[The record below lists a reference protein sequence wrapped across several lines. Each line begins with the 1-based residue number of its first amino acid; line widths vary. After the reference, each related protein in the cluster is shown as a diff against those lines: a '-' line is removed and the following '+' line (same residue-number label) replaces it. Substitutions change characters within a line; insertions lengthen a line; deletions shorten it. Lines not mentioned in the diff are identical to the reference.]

1 MFDFEVISLSTALIL
16 AGTSFLTS
24 MMTASLGAGGGVM
37 MLGVM
42 AQLVPVQAII
52 PVHGLVQLGSNSGRA
67 LMSVRHIDFSMI
79 LKWLP
84 GIILGGGIGFFF
96 LVSVSPK
103 VMYFSI
109 AGFILFM
116 CWGPKLPSG
125 ATSGKGLFLMSLI
138 SSFVGLFVG
147 ASGPLVG
154 AFLKQIYD
162 ARLTLIATFAFTMSL
177 QHLMKMFVFGQT
189 GFDITP
195 WLIPV
200 MTMILAGMAGTWVGL
215 RISTNLNDKTYHKVF
230 NIILTLLA
238 LRLMWQALV

>member
-16 AGTSFLTS
+16 VGTSFLTS

-67 LMSVRHIDFSMI
+67 LMSVRHIDFPMI
-79 LKWLP
+79 FKWLP

-96 LVSVSPK
+96 LVSLPPN

-109 AGFILFM
+109 AGFILFL
-116 CWGPKLPSG
+116 CWGPKLPSAIVG
-125 ATSGKGLFLMSLI
+125 RKGLFLISLV

-154 AFLKQIYD
+154 AFIKQIYQ
-162 ARLTLIATFAFTMSL
+162 ARMTLIATFALIMSL

-189 GFDITP
+189 GFDIVP

-200 MTMILAGMAGTWVGL
+200 IAMILAGMAGTWVGL
-215 RISTNLNDKTYHKVF
+215 RISANLNDKTYHKVF
-230 NIILTLLA
+230 NVILTLLA
-238 LRLMWQALV
+238 LRLIWQALV